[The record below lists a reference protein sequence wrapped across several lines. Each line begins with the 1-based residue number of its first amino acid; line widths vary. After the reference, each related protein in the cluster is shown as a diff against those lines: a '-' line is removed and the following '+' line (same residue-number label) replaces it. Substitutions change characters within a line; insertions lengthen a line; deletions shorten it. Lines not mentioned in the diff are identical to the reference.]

1 MPLTFADFPAKS
13 SSLET
18 ENSAAQRLRSSRRRA
33 LSTEPNSRPPP
44 VQAFST
50 YTLALLVLLTFGAVS
65 SFGAAY
71 YLFTH
76 RWEAAALPRIVK
88 HRTDTNLQVPAFN
101 LHPESRD
108 FCGDAC
114 EKFLA
119 YLPHSG
125 FHNQRIAFENALT
138 LARLLNRTLLV
149 PPIRLGNSPLQYAKF
164 NTLTRLLSL
173 SDKEGLRHCLDFP
186 IHAALPA
193 ECQDYYNYTYI
204 PWDWLVD
211 LTPVKFH
218 QRLFDRW
225 NMSDIWVAETLSIS
239 KADTLKLRDLEPYHY
254 RFLDSINDT
263 SPSQHKYLESIYIPL
278 LSHSPFR
285 LIQVGT
291 LFGSSR
297 LRLKRPESISI
308 RTEIR
313 RSMTFSN
320 PLLVEPANA
329 IAQALGGIYLG
340 AHIRIGD
347 GKFYHRSHHNARV
360 IWWKLIH
367 VFLNFTVEDALMLEQ
382 GTDLYHA
389 DGPHPKPPSI
399 PASFTIQHN
408 HHTFPSFEL
417 PIKLNCRGKIY
428 RTSHLSALNIP
439 LFISTDAVDPL
450 NHPSIS
456 AFLQTFPCTFFLGD
470 FSSHL
475 TTLNRLRNKYDG
487 VTLKPFL
494 ESFIDAMVVGKAW
507 AAVGTEG
514 STFSRFV
521 EDMLWRTYH
530 GFDILER
537 G

>member
-1 MPLTFADFPAKS
+1 MPLSFPAKS

-33 LSTEPNSRPPP
+33 LSTDPNSRPPP
-44 VQAFST
+44 VQHFST
-50 YTLALLVLLTFGAVS
+50 YTLALLVLLAFGAVS

-76 RWEAAALPRIVK
+76 RWDATVLPQIVE
-88 HRTDTNLQVPAFN
+88 HRTDADLQVPAFN
-101 LHPESRD
+101 SHPENNDFRRD
-108 FCGDAC
+108 PR

-125 FHNQRIAFENALT
+125 FHNQRIAFENGLT

-149 PPIRLGNSPLQYAKF
+149 PPIRLGSLPLQYAKF
-164 NTLTRLLSL
+164 NTLRRLLSL
-173 SDKEGLRHCLDFP
+173 SDKEGLRHCLGFS
-186 IHAALPA
+186 IHSALPV
-193 ECQDYYNYTYI
+193 ECQDYYSYTYI
-204 PWDWLVD
+204 PWGWLVD
-211 LTPVKFH
+211 LASVKSH
-218 QRLFDRW
+218 QRLFDWR
-225 NMSDIWVAETLSIS
+225 NMSDIWVAEHLSIS
-239 KADTLKLRDLEPYHY
+239 KADTLILRDLEPYHY

-263 SPSQHKYLESIYIPL
+263 SPSRHKYLESIYIPV
-278 LSHSPFR
+278 LSHSPLK

-313 RSMTFSN
+313 RSMAFSN
-320 PLLVEPANA
+320 PLLVQLANA
-329 IAQALGGIYLG
+329 IAQELGGVYLG
-340 AHIRIGD
+340 AHIRVGD
-347 GKFYHRSHHNARV
+347 GKFYHRSHHNARM

-367 VFLNFTVEDALMLEQ
+367 TFLNFTVEETLIIER
-382 GTDLYHA
+382 GTDLY
-389 DGPHPKPPSI
+389 DVDEPHPKPPRI
-399 PASFTIQHN
+399 PASFNIQHS
-408 HHTFPSFEL
+408 HRPFPSFEL
-417 PIKLNCRGKIY
+417 PVKLNCRGKIY
-428 RTSHLSALNIP
+428 TTPHLSALNTP
-439 LFISTDAVDPL
+439 LFISTDASDPL

-470 FSSHL
+470 FSSQL
-475 TTLNRLRNKYDG
+475 TTLDRLRNRYDG
-487 VTLKPFL
+487 VILKPFL
-494 ESFIDAMVVGKAW
+494 ESFVDVMVVSKAW

-530 GFDILER
+530 GLDILQR